1 MHNRK
6 RILIPILAILVLGAA
21 SAWMVYQRQS
31 LGGSGAL
38 KASGS
43 VEAVEVAAAPELSG
57 RVAEV
62 LVEAG
67 DTVQAGD
74 LLVRMDGELLQ
85 AQRKRAETALQ
96 AARDGQAAGQAGVD
110 AGQAALNAADASAKA
125 ADASAT
131 AELLPLQTSLD
142 DLNNNASLVKAQA
155 EQAVA
160 AANRSIRETTYQL
173 DNYTVPTGQQQM
185 TAMEAVQAMKEKL
198 DRAREN
204 FEPYKYRSSGDATR
218 EDYKDTLEE
227 AQSDY
232 DSAVKRLEYETSVAR
247 AQAALDQA
255 MRDLDKLKDGP
266 DPDQVAALEARIQ
279 AVEAGRKQAQAGVE
293 QAQAGLTQAQ
303 KRLEQAQTAVDQA
316 QAELDLIDAQIAR
329 LEVRAAVTGVVMTR
343 NIEPGEVVQPGASL
357 LTIGELDRL
366 TITVFVPEDRY
377 GQIQLNQAASV
388 QVDSFPG
395 ETFQA
400 TVERIADQAEFTPRN
415 VQTEEGRSTT
425 VFAVKLA
432 IDNPEGKLKPGMPAD
447 VYFER

>member
-6 RILIPILAILVLGAA
+6 RILIPIVAILVLAAA
-21 SAWMVYQRQS
+21 SAWVVYQRQNP
-31 LGGSGAL
+31 GGSGAL

-43 VEAVEVAAAPELSG
+43 VEAVEVVAAPELAG
-57 RVAEV
+57 QVAEV
-62 LVEAG
+62 LVDAG
-67 DTVQAGD
+67 DTVQTGD
-74 LLVRMDGELLQ
+74 MLVRMDDELLL

-96 AARDGQAAGQAGVD
+96 AAQDGLAAAQAGLE
-110 AGQAALNAADASAKA
+110 AGQAALNTAKISAEA

-142 DLNNNASLVKAQA
+142 DLNENASLAKAEA
-155 EQAVA
+155 ERAVA

-173 DNYTVPTGQQQM
+173 DNYTVPTEQQKM
-185 TAMEAVQAMKEKL
+185 TAMEAVLAMKEKL
-198 DRAREN
+198 DQARAN

-218 EDYKDTLEE
+218 EDFQDTLEE

-232 DSAVKRLEYETSVAR
+232 DAAVKRLEYETAVGR
-247 AQAALDQA
+247 AQASLDQA
-255 MRDLDKLKDGP
+255 LRNLDKLKDGP
-266 DPDQVAALEARIQ
+266 DPDQVAAIEARIQ

-293 QAQAGLTQAQ
+293 QAQTGLTEAQA
-303 KRLEQAQTAVDQA
+303 RLEQAGAAVDQA
-316 QAELDLIDAQIAR
+316 QAELDLIDVQLSK
-329 LEVRAAVTGVVMTR
+329 LEVRAAVTGIVMTR

-377 GQIQLNQAASV
+377 GQIQLNESASV

-395 ETFQA
+395 ETFSA
-400 TVERIADQAEFTPRN
+400 TVQRIADQAEFTPRN

-447 VYFER
+447 VYFKQ